1 MARTGRRP
9 GSTATRD
16 AILEAARRR
25 FAESGY
31 EGTSIRTI
39 AADAGVDP
47 ALTLHFFGSKAALF
61 QAALAWPLDPEELTR
76 RILGEGPDGAG
87 ERLARTFLELWEDPM
102 TREPLLALLRS
113 STSHAPSA
121 ALLEEFIR
129 SQVLGRVA
137 SALGGPDPELRCQLA
152 ISHLLGIAFLRHVLR
167 IEPMVSLS
175 VDDLVAMVTPT
186 LKAYMTAGA
195 ATP

>member
-25 FAESGY
+25 FAENGY
-31 EGTSIRTI
+31 DGTSIRTI
-39 AADAGVDP
+39 AGDAGVDP
-47 ALTLHFFGSKAALF
+47 ALTLHFFGSKDALF
-61 QAALAWPLDPEELTR
+61 QAALAWPLEPQELTR
-76 RILGEGPDGAG
+76 RILGDGPVGAG
-87 ERLARTFLELWEDPM
+87 ERLARTFLELWENPGS
-102 TREPLLALLRS
+102 REPLLALLRS

-121 ALLEEFIR
+121 ALLEQFVR
-129 SQVLGRVA
+129 SQMLRRVA
-137 SALGGPDPELRCQLA
+137 SALGGSDPELRCQLA

-167 IEPMVSLS
+167 IEPVASLP
-175 VDDLVAMVTPT
+175 VDDLVAMVAPT
-186 LKAYMTAGA
+186 LEAYMAAGA